1 MESVFVT
8 GPDGL
13 LGSNL
18 VRELFS
24 RNYQVTA
31 MIQKGRDPLT
41 IKDLPVKKVFGDI
54 TSQEEVKK
62 LSKGFDYFM
71 HVAALTDMWP
81 SRGGNHFLINV
92 EGTKNVINAVLENGI
107 KRLIHVGSASSFGYG
122 CLTNPGDEES
132 PYKMFKYKL
141 DYMDSKQKAH
151 ELVTSAVKKDN
162 LPALIVCPTFMIGPY
177 DVKPSSGALV
187 LALEKKNLP
196 FLPTGGRNW
205 AAAKDVAVASCN
217 ALTMGRIGESY
228 ILGGENLSY
237 RDAVRRMADAINLGY
252 YPRVVMPDFLMKT
265 IGFLGST
272 FSPLTKK
279 PPKLSY
285 SMACLTCDHH
295 YFTSAKAIRELGLPQ
310 TPIEQATQEL
320 HSWFIENHY
329 L

>member
-18 VRELFS
+18 VRELIA
-24 RNYQVTA
+24 RNFEVTA

-41 IKDLPVKKVFGDI
+41 IQDLPVKKVFGDI
-54 TSQEEVKK
+54 TSPQDVKN
-62 LSKGFDYFM
+62 LSKGCDYFM

-81 SRGGNHFLINV
+81 SRGGHHFLINV
-92 EGTKNVINAVLENGI
+92 EGTINVINAALENGV
-107 KRLIHVGSASSFGYG
+107 KRLVHVGSASSFGYG
-122 CLTNPGDEES
+122 TLANPGDEES
-132 PYKMFKYKL
+132 PYKSFKYNL

-151 ELVTSAVKKDN
+151 LLVSSAVKKDN

-177 DVKPSSGALV
+177 DARPSSGALV
-187 LALEKKNLP
+187 LALAKKKLP
-196 FLPTGGRNW
+196 FLPSGGKNW
-205 AAAKDVAVASCN
+205 AAAKDVAVACCN
-217 ALTMGRIGESY
+217 ALTRGRIGESY

-237 RDAVRRMADAINLGY
+237 KDAVRRMADAIGLNY
-252 YPRVVMPDFLMKT
+252 YPGVMPDFILKT
-265 IGFLGST
+265 IGFFGST
-272 FSPLTKK
+272 VSPLLQK

-285 SMACLTCDHH
+285 SMACVACDHH
-295 YFTSAKAIRELGLPQ
+295 YFSSAKAIQELGLPQ

-320 HSWFIENHY
+320 YAWFIKNHY

>member
-8 GPDGL
+8 GADGL

-18 VRELFS
+18 VRELIA
-24 RNYQVTA
+24 RNFEVTA
-31 MIQKGRDPLT
+31 MIQKGREPVT
-41 IKDLPVKKVFGDI
+41 IKDLPVKKVVGDI
-54 TSQEEVKK
+54 TSPQDVKN

-92 EGTKNVINAVLENGI
+92 EGTKNVINAALENEI

-122 CLTNPGDEES
+122 CLTNPGDEVS
-132 PYKMFKYKL
+132 LYKSYKYNL

-151 ELVTSAVKKDN
+151 ELVVTAVKKDS

-177 DVKPSSGALV
+177 DVRPSSGALV
-187 LALEKKNLP
+187 LALAKKKLP
-196 FLPTGGRNW
+196 FLPSGGKNW
-205 AAAKDVAVASCN
+205 ASVKDVAVASCN
-217 ALTMGRIGESY
+217 ALTKGRNGESY

-237 RDAVRRMADAINLGY
+237 KDAVRRMANAIDLKY
-252 YPRVVMPDFLMKT
+252 YPRVVMPDFLMKG

-272 FSPLTKK
+272 FSPLTQN

-285 SMACLTCDHH
+285 SMARVACDHH
-295 YFTSAKAIRELGLPQ
+295 YFSSAKAIQELDLPQ
-310 TPIEQATQEL
+310 TPIEIATQEL
-320 HSWFIENHY
+320 HHWFIENHY

>member
-18 VRELFS
+18 VRELIS

-31 MIQKGRDPLT
+31 MIQKGREPVTLN
-41 IKDLPVKKVFGDI
+41 KLPVNKVVGDI
-54 TSQEEVKK
+54 TSPQEVKN
-62 LSKGFDYFM
+62 LSKGFDYFI

-92 EGTKNVINAVLENGI
+92 EGTKNVVNAVLQNDI

-122 CLTNPGDEES
+122 CLTTPGDEES
-132 PYKMFKYKL
+132 TYKMFKYKL

-151 ELVTSAVKKDN
+151 ELVSSAVKKDS

-187 LALEKKNLP
+187 LALAKKKLP
-196 FLPTGGRNW
+196 FLPSGGRNW
-205 AAAKDVAVASCN
+205 ASAKDVAVASCN
-217 ALTMGRIGESY
+217 ALTKGRIGESY

-237 RDAVRRMADAINLGY
+237 KDAVRRMADAMDLKY
-252 YPRVVMPDFLMKT
+252 YPQVIMPDFILKT
-265 IGFLGST
+265 IGFFGST
-272 FSPLTKK
+272 TSPLTLK

-285 SMACLTCDHH
+285 SMARVACDHH
-295 YFTSAKAIRELGLPQ
+295 YFSSAKAIQELGLPQ
-310 TPIEQATQEL
+310 TSIEKATQEL
-320 HSWFIENHY
+320 HSWFIENRY

>member
-8 GPDGL
+8 GSDGL

-18 VRELFS
+18 VRELIA
-24 RNYQVTA
+24 RDYQVTA
-31 MIQKGRDPLT
+31 MIQKGRNPVTLNN
-41 IKDLPVKKVFGDI
+41 LPVKQVVGDI
-54 TSQEEVKK
+54 TSPQEVKN

-92 EGTKNVINAVLENGI
+92 EGTKNVINAALENGV

-132 PYKMFKYKL
+132 PYKSFKYNL
-141 DYMDSKQKAH
+141 DYMNSKQSAH
-151 ELVTSAVKKDN
+151 ELVKNAVKKDN
-162 LPALIVCPTFMIGPY
+162 LPALTVCPTFMIGPY
-177 DVKPSSGALV
+177 DARPSSGALV
-187 LALEKKNLP
+187 LALAKKKLP
-196 FLPTGGRNW
+196 FLPSGGKNW
-205 AAAKDVAVASCN
+205 ASAKDVAVASCN
-217 ALTMGRIGESY
+217 ALTKGRIGESY

-237 RDAVRRMADAINLGY
+237 KDAVRRMAHAIDLKY
-252 YPRVVMPDFLMKT
+252 YPLVVMPDFIMKT

-272 FSPLTKK
+272 VSPLTQK

-285 SMACLTCDHH
+285 SMACVACDHH
-295 YFTSAKAIRELGLPQ
+295 YFSSTKAILELDLPQ